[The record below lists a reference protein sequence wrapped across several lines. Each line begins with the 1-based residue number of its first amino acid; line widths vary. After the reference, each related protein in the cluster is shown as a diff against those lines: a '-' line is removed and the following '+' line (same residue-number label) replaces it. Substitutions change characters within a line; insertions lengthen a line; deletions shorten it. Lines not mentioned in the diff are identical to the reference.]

1 MAAPG
6 EWVDADQPLVR
17 LSGRLHAYPR
27 GCDGAPVRALSAPKP
42 ANTKPAIRTEDTM
55 DKQRVKQTI
64 LDPEQKHFD
73 ASREASPQYVS
84 SARIDTSAP
93 IGTEDQDKTELAR
106 DLATA
111 FS

>member
-55 DKQRVKQTI
+55 DKQRVKQTMTD
-64 LDPEQKHFD
+64 LAQKHFD
-73 ASREASPQYVS
+73 ASREAYLHSVS
-84 SARIDTSAP
+84 SERLDRPDP
-93 IGTEDQDKTELAR
+93 IENAEPDQKRGVEG
-106 DLATA
+106 
-111 FS
+111 